1 MFGSEQRAITAG
13 TCLMTSYLS
22 CVASERPASLPR
34 PSQHGTL
41 SLQNSQ
47 GKEGSSL
54 FGPAQLFPGGRLC
67 LPRRSGRADRRTAVG
82 RCGGDRVLALP

>member
-1 MFGSEQRAITAG
+1 MFDSEQRAITAG

-34 PSQHGTL
+34 PSQHGAL

-47 GKEGSSL
+47 GKEGSLL

-67 LPRRSGRADRRTAVG
+67 LPRWTCRQTDGCWPMR
-82 RCGGDRVLALP
+82 GDRVLALP